1 MSKHMQRRV
10 PWVGLTVGGLIVM
23 SASAQHLTSADASFT
38 AERDAYL
45 AKYKPLWLESAAVW
59 WEANTTGRDASYD
72 RKRELDKALIDLHS
86 DRARFA
92 RLKELKEQNPPSDPV
107 LRRELDVL
115 YRTLLSAQADPA
127 LQKQVVDLEND
138 VEQLF
143 NTFRPRVGE
152 RSLTENDVR
161 DVLANTTDS
170 AAAEAA
176 WKAYME
182 VGRLAEPKLRE
193 LVRLRNQVAR
203 ELGFSSYYTM
213 QLALQEIDETELL
226 RLFDELDELVAS
238 TFAGMKSKIDA
249 SRAARFQVPVTD
261 LRPWH
266 FGDLFFQEVPEN
278 PQANLD
284 DVFKDADVVALARKY
299 YASLELPVADIL
311 ARSDLYEKPGKCP
324 HAFCHDMDRA
334 GDIRVLCNLK
344 PNVYWADTLMH
355 ELGHAV
361 YDKWIDPNV
370 PFLLHGAAH
379 GLTTEGIAELFGGLV
394 RNEEW
399 LREVRGLEGEVA
411 ARYGRQGSL
420 SRHTGQLMFS
430 RWAQVM
436 VRFERAMYAD
446 PEQNLGELW
455 WSLKKRY
462 QLMNPPETTAR
473 PDYAA
478 KVHVLTSPAY
488 YHSYMLGELFAAQVR
503 AYIHRE
509 VLKIEVRLEGHADG
523 PPSYFGKPEV
533 GRYLRERVFGPG
545 NRWSWNEL
553 TRHATGEPLTPKYF
567 AAEFVDW
574 MRR

>member
-1 MSKHMQRRV
+1 MQRSR
-10 PWVGLTVGGLIVM
+10 PWVGLIVGGLAMV
-23 SASAQHLTSADASFT
+23 SVNAQDRTPTNDAFV
-38 AERDAYL
+38 AEREAYL
-45 AKYKPLWLESAAVW
+45 VKYKPLWLESAAVW
-59 WEANTTGRDASYD
+59 WEANTTGRDAAYD
-72 RKRELDKALIDLHS
+72 RKKELDKALIDLHS
-86 DRARFA
+86 DHARFG
-92 RLKELKEQNPPSDPV
+92 RLKEMREKAPPTDPV
-107 LRRELDVL
+107 LRRELDVI
-115 YRTLLSAQADPA
+115 YRTLLPAQADPA
-127 LQKQVVDLEND
+127 VQKQIVDLEND

-161 DVLANTTDS
+161 ELLASTPDS

-182 VGRLAEPKLRE
+182 VGRLAAPKLTE
-193 LVRLRNQVAR
+193 LVRLRNQVAKQ
-203 ELGFSSYYTM
+203 LGFANYYAM
-213 QLALQEIDETELL
+213 QLALQEIDEAELL
-226 RLFDELDELVAS
+226 RLFDELDELTAP
-238 TFAGMKSKIDA
+238 TFAGMKSKID
-249 SRAARFQVPVTD
+249 SARSAQFQLPQD
-261 LRPWH
+261 ELRPWH
-266 FGDLFFQEVPEN
+266 FGDLFFQEVPEI
-278 PQANLD
+278 PEANLD
-284 DVFKDADVVALARKY
+284 DVFKDADLVALARKY
-299 YASLELPVADIL
+299 YASLELPVEDLL

-324 HAFCHDMDRA
+324 HAFCHDMNRQ

-344 PNVYWADTLMH
+344 PNVYWANTLMH

-361 YDKWIDPNV
+361 YDKWIDPNA

-399 LREVRGLEGEVA
+399 LREVGGLEAPVA
-411 ARYGRQGSL
+411 ARYGGQGRI
-420 SRHTGQLMFS
+420 SRHVGQLMFS

-446 PEQNLGELW
+446 PDQNLGELW
-455 WSLKKRY
+455 WSLKQRY
-462 QLMNPPETTAR
+462 QLLNPPETTTR

-509 VLKIEVRLEGHADG
+509 VLKVEVRLEGHRDG

-574 MRR
+574 LRR